1 GSRVNKKAK
10 KDKYQ
15 DYDISFFLKSK
26 NLRKL
31 LNLNKSKDIK
41 KAKLPKFIKNF
52 GEILFYQAPE
62 SFEFYKADL
71 PKNWVSFLVIFK
83 NGVRI
88 DFKFIPL
95 KSLKHYYKFE
105 PLSKALIDK
114 DQRFK
119 KTQNENVFCIKKP
132 TEKDFDEICN
142 EFYFTFT
149 KLEKA
154 LLRKQFIMSNYLLN
168 SMRETLFDML
178 SFKVGLKFGF
188 EIWLGKQN
196 TDILNFLKQ
205 KEIKII
211 LNSFNTTSLEQ
222 IEKTRKKLEN
232 LFHKNTKFVV
242 KKNGFKLFSY
252 RKNVKK
258 YCKIL
263 RKL

>member
-1 GSRVNKKAK
+1 
-10 KDKYQ
+10 KYQ

-52 GEILFYQAPE
+52 GKILFYQAPE

-83 NGVRI
+83 NGMRV

-178 SFKVGLKFGF
+178 SFKVGLKFG
-188 EIWLGKQN
+188 
-196 TDILNFLKQ
+196 
-205 KEIKII
+205 
-211 LNSFNTTSLEQ
+211 
-222 IEKTRKKLEN
+222 
-232 LFHKNTKFVV
+232 
-242 KKNGFKLFSY
+242 
-252 RKNVKK
+252 
-258 YCKIL
+258 
-263 RKL
+263 